1 MAQVTE
7 NKRAATGNTAH
18 ENKTQEETMIEEIM
32 MLKTREAFEK
42 VKAELKA
49 GENSIP
55 EGAAQ
60 ETVEAGNVTEEEGST
75 LSEGEGPEVTV
86 LDGLLESIFG
96 GAAVHID
103 SVHIHIGD
111 HMESVNFMGD
121 TEAGREEIEEAD
133 TGDGDDAQE
142 DSCDCCDECGFGT
155 RHPIYVD
162 TDLMEKVVAV
172 ATGIE
177 RKTVAAVLKG
187 VSLYLQVLAEDE
199 EDHDGR

>member
-1 MAQVTE
+1 MDLY
-7 NKRAATGNTAH
+7 NKN
-18 ENKTQEETMIEEIM
+18 
-32 MLKTREAFEK
+32 LRED
-42 VKAELKA
+42 
-49 GENSIP
+49 I
-55 EGAAQ
+55 
-60 ETVEAGNVTEEEGST
+60 
-75 LSEGEGPEVTV
+75 
-86 LDGLLESIFG
+86 DGLLESIFG

-111 HMESVNFMGD
+111 HMESINFMGD
-121 TEAGREEIEEAD
+121 TEAGTEEIEEAD

-142 DSCDCCDECGFGT
+142 GCGSCYECSVG
-155 RHPIYVD
+155 HPIYVD
-162 TDLMEKVVAV
+162 TNLMEKVVAA